1 MGRELQLELLDSL
14 RAALEHL
21 QNLRMTDPK
30 DPYISDLKCKIREKI
45 AQIEDDEDARMA
57 GD

>member
-21 QNLRMTDPK
+21 ESLRMADPK
-30 DPYISDLKCKIREKI
+30 DPFISDLKGKIREKI
-45 AQIEDDEDARMA
+45 AQIENGEDTRMA